1 MRHKY
6 NQRKIIDLDHTRL
19 KSKTSSWQQSYLLL
33 LSILGLLFLDG
44 PEAGQTVPHVHI
56 HILPRKVGDFERN
69 DIVYDL
75 IEDKEKELKKKLD
88 LDKERM
94 DRTADEMAKEADEL
108 RALFWTY
115 KSAY

>member
-1 MRHKY
+1 MCAWSASEGRFITAGRRHTGWGSCSPSKGFIWTAKQ
-6 NQRKIIDLDHTRL
+6 NQ
-19 KSKTSSWQQSYLLL
+19 
-33 LSILGLLFLDG
+33 DG

-75 IEDKEKELKKKLD
+75 IEDKERELKKKLD

-94 DRTADEMAKEADEL
+94 DRTAGEMAKEADEL